1 MLVAFSPRHR
11 RRMETCVINGFCP
24 RMAAPGPF
32 GDWMAQEKIL
42 IVDDEVVVAE
52 DIRRQLGSLGY
63 TVIGAVSSGSEAVH
77 VAGEQRPDL
86 ILMDVKLKG
95 PIDGIDAARTIH
107 AQYGIPVIY
116 LTAFSDEDTLA
127 RARQTLPLAYLIKPF
142 VSSDLRAALE
152 LALFRH
158 RVSRIAEQRG
168 RWLDAVVQSMGE
180 AVVTVDLLGRVTLL
194 NPAAERL
201 TGWPQSDALGKAI
214 QDVMIMLD
222 PQQRTPVSHPALH
235 ALGTRPL
242 PQLSARPLLLVDR
255 RGGERLICD
264 STAVIQDERGTASGV
279 VLVFRL
285 AANA

>member
-1 MLVAFSPRHR
+1 MIRA
-11 RRMETCVINGFCP
+11 C
-24 RMAAPGPF
+24 

-52 DIRRQLGSLGY
+52 DIRRQLDSLGY
-63 TVIGAVSSGSEAVH
+63 TVIGVVSSGSEAVH
-77 VAGEQRPDL
+77 MAGAHRPDL

-95 PIDGIDAARTIH
+95 PMDGIDAARTIH
-107 AQYGIPVIY
+107 AQYGIPVMY

-158 RVSRIAEQRG
+158 RVARIAEQRG

-180 AVVTVDLLGRVTLL
+180 AVVTVDPLGRVTLL

-201 TGWPQSDALGKAI
+201 TGWSQSHALGKAI

-222 PQQRTPVSHPALH
+222 PEQRTPVRHPALH
-235 ALGTRPL
+235 ALRPQPF
-242 PQLSARPLLLVDR
+242 PQSSVRPLLLVDR
-255 RGGERLICD
+255 RGEERLICE
-264 STAVIQDERGTASGV
+264 STAVIRDERGTASGV

-285 AANA
+285 AANV

>member
-1 MLVAFSPRHR
+1 
-11 RRMETCVINGFCP
+11 
-24 RMAAPGPF
+24 MAVPGSF

-77 VAGEQRPDL
+77 VAGTQRPDL
-86 ILMDVKLKG
+86 ILMDIKLKG
-95 PIDGIDAARTIH
+95 PIDGIDTARTIY

-180 AVVTVDLLGRVTLL
+180 AVVTVDSLGRVTLL
-194 NPAAERL
+194 NPAAEQL

-214 QDVMIMLD
+214 QDVMVMLD
-222 PQQRTPVSHPALH
+222 PQQRTPVPHPAWH
-235 ALGTRPL
+235 ALGTQPL

-285 AANA
+285 AANV

>member
-1 MLVAFSPRHR
+1 RQRSLNGMLVAFSPRHR

-63 TVIGAVSSGSEAVH
+63 IVIGAVSSGSEAVH

-116 LTAFSDEDTLA
+116 LTA
-127 RARQTLPLAYLIKPF
+127 
-142 VSSDLRAALE
+142 
-152 LALFRH
+152 
-158 RVSRIAEQRG
+158 
-168 RWLDAVVQSMGE
+168 
-180 AVVTVDLLGRVTLL
+180 
-194 NPAAERL
+194 
-201 TGWPQSDALGKAI
+201 
-214 QDVMIMLD
+214 
-222 PQQRTPVSHPALH
+222 
-235 ALGTRPL
+235 
-242 PQLSARPLLLVDR
+242 
-255 RGGERLICD
+255 
-264 STAVIQDERGTASGV
+264 
-279 VLVFRL
+279 
-285 AANA
+285 